1 MKFLPQ
7 KNNGFFSITP
17 MLPYY
22 FHIQFLLSAQ
32 IQYYQKL
39 RSALSQARNRNNRIA
54 KENLQLR
61 KDYDELKVKYAKVLG
76 MNQKLQEKRLIKL

>member
-1 MKFLPQ
+1 MSFAILYRFLVTIPDPQ
-7 KNNGFFSITP
+7 YKEYIIAAIERLKKANELIAKKHGSDVV
-17 MLPYY
+17 L
-22 FHIQFLLSAQ
+22 
-32 IQYYQKL
+32 
-39 RSALSQARNRNNRIA
+39 IA